1 IQCSVADTYTLHA
14 DSDSFGQ
21 ITSGNIA
28 IADASAATDFFRSVI
43 TGAWNAAAT
52 WESSH
57 DGVTNW
63 MAATL
68 APTSS
73 ANMITIRAG
82 HTVTINTTVIVD
94 EVMIA
99 GGGVLLVNSTSGT
112 LNLADGP
119 GDDLVVSNGG

>member
-1 IQCSVADTYTLHA
+1 
-14 DSDSFGQ
+14 DSFGQ
-21 ITSGNIA
+21 ITSESIS
-28 IADASAATDFFRSVI
+28 IADASIATDFFRSA
-43 TGAWNAAAT
+43 TAGAWNTVTT

-57 DGVTNW
+57 DGATNW

-73 ANMITIRAG
+73 AHMITIRAG
-82 HTVTINTTVIVD
+82 HTVTINTTVTVD

-112 LNLADGP
+112 LNLDDGP
-119 GDDLVVSNGG
+119 GDDLVVSNGGILQVIGTGSFGSKIN